1 MVWYDMIACAWVGV
15 IVTIEVYSSVRAK
28 KKDMVEVIS
37 KLDNVKIDN
46 IRVAKYC
53 RIWKT

>member
-1 MVWYDMIACAWVGV
+1 M
-15 IVTIEVYSSVRAK
+15 TIEVYSSVRAK

-53 RIWKT
+53 RI